1 MGKIS
6 QKSICKTQNRN
17 HQFFGWKL
25 LTVLTLFIISGLLVI
40 LTNFHT
46 YAKEPNP
53 QPPSLLGKG
62 AKISPILVGEGLGER
77 SRQKPHPLPLS
88 LEKWQD
94 QNNSGDYFDHI
105 QPTQVGYLIW
115 SHFPIK
121 VNIET
126 PTNIN
131 QQQAQTWVNQVSQA
145 IKEWNNFL
153 PLELV
158 ENSEIADIKAD
169 IQPDIKILRQRPPLQ
184 IDPISKT
191 PRARS
196 ALTTYELYN
205 QNNFLLHRFTILL
218 SPSQTG
224 EHLQAAAR
232 HEMGHALGIWGHSP
246 LKTDA
251 LYFSQVRKPA
261 SISSRDVNT
270 LKKIYQQSTSLGW
283 SSVKN

>member
-6 QKSICKTQNRN
+6 QKSISKTQNRN

-53 QPPSLLGKG
+53 QPPYLAEKE
-62 AKISPILVGEGLGER
+62 AIFSPFLVAEGLGEK
-77 SRQKPHPLPLS
+77 SIQKPHPLPPS

-94 QNNSGDYFDHI
+94 QNNSGDYFEQI
-105 QPTQVGYLIW
+105 QSTKYGYLIW

-158 ENSEIADIKAD
+158 ENSEIADIK
-169 IQPDIKILRQRPPLQ
+169 PDIKILRQRPPLQ
-184 IDPISKT
+184 IDPISKI

-196 ALTTYELYN
+196 ALATYELYN

-261 SISSRDVNT
+261 SISTRDVNT

-283 SSVKN
+283 SSVKK

>member
-6 QKSICKTQNRN
+6 QKSISKTQNRN
-17 HQFFGWKL
+17 HHFFGWKL

-40 LTNFHT
+40 LMNFHT
-46 YAKEPNP
+46 QAKEPNP
-53 QPPSLLGKG
+53 QPRSLAEKETI
-62 AKISPILVGEGLGER
+62 ISPFLVAERLGEK
-77 SRQKPHPLPLS
+77 SIQKPHPLPLS

-94 QNNSGDYFDHI
+94 QNNSGDYFEQI
-105 QPTQVGYLIW
+105 QPTKYGYLIW
-115 SHFPIK
+115 SHFPIQ

-158 ENSEIADIKAD
+158 ENSEITDIKAD
-169 IQPDIKILRQRPPLQ
+169 IKIMRQRPPLQ
-184 IDPISKT
+184 INPISKI

-196 ALTTYELYN
+196 ALATYELYN

-218 SPSQTG
+218 SSTQTG

-246 LKTDA
+246 VETDA
-251 LYFSQVRKPA
+251 LYFSQVRNPV

-283 SSVKN
+283 SSVKK